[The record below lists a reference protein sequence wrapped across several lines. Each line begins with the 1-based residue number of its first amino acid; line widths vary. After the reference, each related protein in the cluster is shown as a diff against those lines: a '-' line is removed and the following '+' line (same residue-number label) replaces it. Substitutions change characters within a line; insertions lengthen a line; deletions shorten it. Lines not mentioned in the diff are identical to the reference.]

1 MFMIESRLP
10 ETVRQD
16 QVRTVFVL
24 FQSKNRP
31 TDFQYDVQIDRN
43 LFTVMIF
50 EKLKINDLGRE
61 RILSGYLGLSPVG
74 VPRTFRVK

>member
-1 MFMIESRLP
+1 MFMIESRLA

-16 QVRTVFVL
+16 QVLILYFFSR
-24 FQSKNRP
+24 KNCP
-31 TDFQYDVQIDRN
+31 TDFQYDLQIDRN